1 MAKDIQKLWGA
12 VPTAVEIKAE
22 GGAPKL
28 TVETINNHVYF
39 YAGVDSDRCLAM
51 IRAVRDLDAMLRAER
66 LTRSIPEDVTP
77 TPIWLH
83 INSFGGDLFTGL
95 AMSDQLKQVKTPV
108 YSVVEGCCA
117 SAATLIAMSCTKR
130 YILPRSF
137 MLIHQLQNVMWGKYE
152 DFKDEMVLM
161 DMMMQQITAFYVTNS
176 KMTEKKIKE
185 ALKRDTWYNA
195 DQCLENGLVDR
206 IGNG

>member
-1 MAKDIQKLWGA
+1 MKAIWGA
-12 VPTAVEIKAE
+12 PEVAVVKAD
-22 GGAPKL
+22 APAAGRL

-51 IRAVRDLDAMLRAER
+51 MRAVRDLDAQLRAER

-95 AMSDQLKQVKTPV
+95 AMSDQLKQIKTPV
-108 YSVVEGCCA
+108 YSVVEGVCA
-117 SAATLIAMSCTKR
+117 SAATLLAMSCTKR

-161 DMMMQQITAFYVTNS
+161 DMMMQQITAFYVASS
-176 KMTEKKIKE
+176 KLTEKKVKE
-185 ALKRDTWYNA
+185 ALKRDTWYSA
-195 DQCLENGLVDR
+195 EQCLENGLVDR